1 MRVSLPKPE
10 RRGPRPRKPIQRGPR
25 KRNRTPEPLK
35 RHRKLE
41 ERADKLWSFLVRH
54 KSPVCIRCCW
64 RPTAQAD
71 HLISRRYRVTR
82 WQTLNGAP
90 LCAGC
95 HRLLTSDHE
104 MHVQVARRY
113 MGAEVYEQCYRAAQ
127 VGGKVDPA
135 LAAVA
140 LEQEIR
146 ERGLTMLAIE
156 RGLLS
161 ALAAPDA
168 GTHGKTGCI

>member
-1 MRVSLPKPE
+1 MTLPKPE
-10 RRGPRPRKPIQRGPR
+10 RRGPRPRKPIRRGPR
-25 KRNRTPEPLK
+25 KRNRTPEPLL

-41 ERADKLWSFLVRH
+41 ERADRLWSFVVRH
-54 KSPVCIRCCW
+54 KSPVCIRCHT

-82 WQTLNGAP
+82 WQIANGAP

-113 MGAEVYEQCYRAAQ
+113 MGAEVYEGCYRAAQ

-146 ERGLTMLAIE
+146 DRGLTMLAIE
-156 RGLLS
+156 RGLLC
-161 ALAAPDA
+161 AEAATPA
-168 GTHGKTGCI
+168 ATRERTGSTCG